1 MRRTHHTGTMP
12 PGPGLTGNDAN
23 RTEPM
28 ARPLIN
34 RFFHARR
41 ALLATAAVAALGS
54 FALAHAAYNVW
65 TGEYT
70 FTKAELQSAVEKRF
84 PTTLRY
90 GELVSVQLSHPR
102 LVLDEATNRITTRM
116 DAAISNTILPSPP
129 VNGTLALNSGVRY
142 DATQRAVLL
151 DNPTVQQVQVQGMSQ
166 YNEQL
171 NAIGAVVAQQL
182 LKDYPLYTFKPEE
195 LRFNGKDVQPGAITV
210 AADGIRVKLDLR

>member
-1 MRRTHHTGTMP
+1 
-12 PGPGLTGNDAN
+12 
-23 RTEPM
+23 M
-28 ARPLIN
+28 ARPLTNLTN
-34 RFFHARR
+34 RVFPARR
-41 ALLATAAVAALGS
+41 ALLATAAAAALGS

-70 FTKAELQSAVEKRF
+70 FTKAELQHAVEKRF
-84 PTTLRY
+84 PATLRY

-102 LVLDEATNRITTRM
+102 LVLDEATNRITTQM
-116 DAAISNTILPSPP
+116 DAAVSNTILPSPP

-151 DNPTVQQVQVQGMSQ
+151 DNPAVQQVQVQGMSQ

>member
-1 MRRTHHTGTMP
+1 MP

-28 ARPLIN
+28 ARPLTNLTN
-34 RFFHARR
+34 RVFPARR
-41 ALLATAAVAALGS
+41 ALLATAAAAALGS

-70 FTKAELQSAVEKRF
+70 FTKAELQHAVEKRF
-84 PTTLRY
+84 PATLRY

-102 LVLDEATNRITTRM
+102 LVLDEATNRITTQM
-116 DAAISNTILPSPP
+116 DAAVSNTILPSPP

>member
-1 MRRTHHTGTMP
+1 M
-12 PGPGLTGNDAN
+12 
-23 RTEPM
+23 
-28 ARPLIN
+28 
-34 RFFHARR
+34 
-41 ALLATAAVAALGS
+41 
-54 FALAHAAYNVW
+54 
-65 TGEYT
+65 
-70 FTKAELQSAVEKRF
+70 
-84 PTTLRY
+84 
-90 GELVSVQLSHPR
+90 
-102 LVLDEATNRITTRM
+102 
-116 DAAISNTILPSPP
+116 
-129 VNGTLALNSGVRY
+129 RY

>member
-1 MRRTHHTGTMP
+1 
-12 PGPGLTGNDAN
+12 
-23 RTEPM
+23 M
-28 ARPLIN
+28 ARPLTNLTN
-34 RFFHARR
+34 RVFPARR
-41 ALLATAAVAALGS
+41 ALLATAAAAALGS

-70 FTKAELQSAVEKRF
+70 FTKAELQHAVEKRF
-84 PTTLRY
+84 PATLRY

-102 LVLDEATNRITTRM
+102 LVLDEATNRITTQM
-116 DAAISNTILPSPP
+116 DAAVSNTILPSPP